1 MEMMVY
7 GAMEAVNPV
16 LVDVSQKL
24 KSWRGDVKSYG
35 GGSLQRWS
43 YKELRCKC
51 STAVVMQRVT
61 AVVLCGSGDAKNYG
75 GGGRWGCKGLQE
87 FRCKEEWRSTER
99 WRFKEQSE
107 QGAVVGRRRSE
118 NRSKETELEER

>member
-1 MEMMVY
+1 MVY

-16 LVDVSQKL
+16 LVDVSQQL

-61 AVVLCGSGDAKNYG
+61 AVVMQRVTAVVLCGSGDAKNYGGG

-87 FRCKEEWRSTER
+87 FRCKEE
-99 WRFKEQSE
+99 
-107 QGAVVGRRRSE
+107 
-118 NRSKETELEER
+118 